1 MSLQEDYRSNDEIRM
16 TNDEGI
22 TELELGNKRR
32 ETSSLLIRYS
42 TFACRAVA
50 RRRRVLR
57 HFPRAFLALT
67 WLVTS
72 SDTFGAPARSEH
84 TNRLAQE
91 KSPYLLQHAHNPVDW
106 YPWGE
111 EAFARARRENKP
123 IFLSIGYSTCHWC
136 HVMAHES
143 FENDEVASLMNR
155 EFVNIKVDREERP
168 DVDRVYM
175 TFVQATTG
183 GGGWP
188 MSVWLTPDLKPF
200 VGGTYFPPEDRYGQ
214 PAFKAVLERIAT
226 AWKENHDKIAEQG
239 GQIVDALRDSQSGG
253 KIEGTIDA
261 SILEAAYRQIDR
273 SYDPKEGGF
282 GNAPK
287 FPRPV
292 THSFLTRLYA
302 RDTKGESGKHA
313 LEMTLFTLRKMA
325 AGGMHDHIGGG
336 FHRYSVDRYWHV
348 PHFEKM
354 LYDQAQLAVA
364 YLDAFQITQD
374 RQYEVVARDI
384 LDYVA
389 RDMTSKEGGF
399 FSAEDAD
406 SPAVAVGA
414 DRGQIETKEGAFYV
428 WTKKEIDVALGDA
441 AEVFD
446 FHYGV
451 QPDGNAP
458 EGSDPHDEF
467 RGKNILIERHTVA
480 ETAKHFGKTEEE
492 VGKLLAECRAKL
504 FFIRSKRPRPHLDDK
519 IIAAWNGLMIS
530 AYARGAQVLDEPR
543 YLEIGRRAAKF
554 LRTNLYEKKSK
565 LLYRNYRGGRSD
577 IEAFADDYAFVIRGL
592 LDLYEASFDVDWL
605 KFAVQLQETQDCL
618 FFDEKN
624 GGYFSTSGKDESV
637 FLRMKDDNDGA
648 EPAASSVAALNLLR
662 LAQFRDDKEIAKR
675 ARKTV
680 DAFATTLSHFPSAMP
695 QMLVALDY
703 ALSKPRQVVIAG
715 KKDAPETKALL
726 RQVHRHFSPKT
737 ALVLAD
743 GAEGQKYLGEK
754 NEAIRAMSPINGKP
768 AAYVC
773 ENFTCKAPVTD
784 AKQLVELLKL

>member
-1 MSLQEDYRSNDEIRM
+1 M
-16 TNDEGI
+16 T
-22 TELELGNKRR
+22 
-32 ETSSLLIRYS
+32 
-42 TFACRAVA
+42 
-50 RRRRVLR
+50 R
-57 HFPRAFLALT
+57 HFRFGFLALT
-67 WLVTS
+67 WLVTANH
-72 SDTFGAPARSEH
+72 SDADPTPAGPRRSQSAATEEREH
-84 TNRLAQE
+84 TNRLAHE

-111 EAFARARRENKP
+111 EAFAKARHENKP
-123 IFLSIGYSTCHWC
+123 IFLSVGYSTCHWC

-143 FENDEVASLMNR
+143 FENEDVAAIMNR
-155 EFVNIKVDREERP
+155 EFVNIKADREERP

-214 PAFKAVLERIAT
+214 PGFKNVLERVAT
-226 AWKENHDKIAEQG
+226 AWKENHDKIVEQG
-239 GQIVDALRDSQSGG
+239 GQTVAALRESQSSATGEG
-253 KIEGTIDA
+253 KIDA
-261 SILEAAYRQIDR
+261 TVLDAAYRQIDR

-292 THSFLTRLYA
+292 TLNFLTRFYA
-302 RDTKGESGKHA
+302 RDPKSDAGKRA
-313 LEMTLFTLRKMA
+313 LEMALFTLRKMA

-336 FHRYSVDRYWHV
+336 FHRYSVDRNWHV

-364 YLDAFQITQD
+364 YLDAFQITRD
-374 RQYEVVARDI
+374 RQYESVARDI

-406 SPAVAVGA
+406 SPVVDAGA
-414 DRGQIETKEGAFYV
+414 DRGHVETKEGAFYI
-428 WTKKEIDVALGDA
+428 WTKKEIDEALGDA
-441 AEVFD
+441 AEIFD
-446 FHYGV
+446 FHYGL
-451 QPDGNAP
+451 QAHGNAP

-467 RGKNILIERHTVA
+467 RGKNILIERHTIG
-480 ETAKHFGKTEEE
+480 ETAEHFKKTEEQIA
-492 VGKLLAECRAKL
+492 KSLAQSREKL
-504 FFIRSKRPRPHLDDK
+504 FAIRSKRPRPHLDDK

-530 AYARGAQVLDEPR
+530 AYARAAQVLDDPR
-543 YLEIGRRAAKF
+543 YLQIATRAAKF
-554 LRTNLYEKKSK
+554 LRTNLYEEKSK

-577 IEAFADDYAFVIRGL
+577 IEGFADDYAFVIQGL

-605 KFAVQLQETQDCL
+605 KFAVELQETQDRS

-624 GGYFSTSGKDESV
+624 GGYFSTSGKDQSV

-648 EPAASSVAALNLLR
+648 EPAASSVAALNFLR
-662 LAQFRDDKEIAKR
+662 LAQFRDDKTMAER
-675 ARKTV
+675 ARKTI

-703 ALSKPRQVVIAG
+703 SLSKPRQIVIAG

-726 RQVHRHFSPKT
+726 GEVHRHFLPKT
-737 ALVLAD
+737 ILLLAD
-743 GAEGQKYLGEK
+743 GGEGQKFLAEK
-754 NEAIRAMSPINGKP
+754 NEAIRPMSMIDGKP

-784 AKQLVELLKL
+784 LKALNNFLSR